1 VPVIST
7 GSATS
12 SGRAVLCG
20 AQSLSMAFGRDNSP
34 NRMSWIEELYDY
46 KNQLG
51 VSAGAI
57 FGMKKLQYNSEDFG
71 TIVYST
77 AHSAAAK
84 AITGR

>member
-1 VPVIST
+1 METCSGPAGT
-7 GSATS
+7 G
-12 SGRAVLCG
+12 
-20 AQSLSMAFGRDNSP
+20 
-34 NRMSWIEELYDY
+34 EELASLTEHQD